1 MGKST
6 LGHRTYGSITMR
18 GAATNLTVGKY
29 CSLASGIIADG
40 GFNHNS
46 NFVSTFPFAVAL
58 QHVPNLSTHIEHK
71 GDINIGNDV
80 WIGEDVLLMSGVTIG
95 DGAVIGIRSIITK
108 DVAPYS
114 IVVGAN
120 RFIRKRFTDEQ
131 IKKLLALKWW
141 DFPDEEVDKIAHLLS
156 SKNIDELV
164 SLYP

>member
-1 MGKST
+1 MGQLSI
-6 LGHRTYGSITMR
+6 GHRSYGIITMR
-18 GAATNLTVGKY
+18 GTANNVTVGKY

-46 NFVSTFPFAVAL
+46 KFVSTFPFAVAL
-58 QHVPNLSTHIEHK
+58 PNVPNLKTHIELN

-131 IKKLLALKWW
+131 IARLLEIKWW

-156 SKNIDELV
+156 SENIDELI
-164 SLYP
+164 SLYK